1 MNKKLLFFI
10 FFLQIASTSY
20 SITIK
25 FWHSWSGEEAS
36 VLSSVIAKY
45 ESVSGNKVLISGVPF
60 DAFQSK
66 FIGMSQRGTPPDVI
80 IGPADWLG
88 LFASSNLI
96 LPIDSY
102 ISESD
107 KKDFIKSSISS
118 CYYKDTLYGLPE
130 SVRVLALYYNKSLVP
145 TPPIT
150 TKDMISLGVKI
161 TNEDDGVFGLVY
173 PKGNYYYHIPW
184 LTGYG
189 GKILDEKNNPTFN
202 SKEQI
207 ASIKFARSLT
217 AGNKKIMPEGELS
230 MDLALMMFNQEM
242 AGMMIGGNWLLGDL
256 SKNRRLKL
264 GIAKLPIMEETS
276 FSTKPIA
283 GSDILMI
290 SSKTS
295 YKSEAIDFIQF
306 LTSSDIQ
313 GEFVKA
319 GHIPSRDSVYEM
331 RKVKNSNFY
340 DELKVFRSQLDDTI
354 SMPTAPEMNF
364 GIWDQGN
371 LMVQEL
377 FNTNNS
383 FGSIVRDAQYR
394 ALKRINERRK

>member
-1 MNKKLLFFI
+1 MKKIHLFLFFT
-10 FFLQIASTSY
+10 FLFNISFSA
-20 SITIK
+20 TIK
-25 FWHSWSGEEAS
+25 FWHSWSGEEAAI
-36 VLSSVIAKY
+36 LSSVVAKY
-45 ESVSGNKVLISGVPF
+45 ESASGNKVIISGVPF

-66 FIGMSQRGTPPDVI
+66 FKGMSSRGTPPDVI
-80 IGPADWLG
+80 VGPADWLG
-88 LFASSNLI
+88 IFASSNLL
-96 LPIDSY
+96 LPLDSH

-118 CYYKDTLYGLPE
+118 CYFNNTLYGLPE
-130 SVRVLALYYNKSLVP
+130 SVRILALYYNKTLIPVAPSN
-145 TPPIT
+145 
-150 TKDMISLGVKI
+150 TKDLIESGLKI

-173 PKGNYYYHIPW
+173 PKGGYYYHIPW
-184 LTGYG
+184 VTGFG
-189 GKILDEKNNPTFN
+189 GKILDDNNNPTFN

-217 AGNKKIMPEGELS
+217 VGHKKIMPEGELN
-230 MDLALMMFNQEM
+230 MDLTLMMFNQEM

-256 SKNRRLKL
+256 KKNRRIKL
-264 GIAKLPIMEETS
+264 GVAKLPIVSETNIPA
-276 FSTKPIA
+276 KPIA

-290 SSKTS
+290 SSKS
-295 YKSEAIDFIQF
+295 PSKEAAIDFIQF

-319 GHIPSRDSVYEM
+319 GHIPSRDSVYDM
-331 RKVKNSNFY
+331 RKVKNSGFY
-340 DELKVFRSQLDDTI
+340 EELKIFREQLDN
-354 SMPTAPEMNF
+354 SVPMPSAPEMNY

-383 FGSIVRDAQYR
+383 FGSIVRDAQHR
-394 ALKRINERRK
+394 ALKRINDFKK

>member
-1 MNKKLLFFI
+1 MNKKLIFIILFNFI
-10 FFLQIASTSY
+10 TSFLY
-20 SITIK
+20 SATIK
-25 FWHSWSGEEAS
+25 FWHSWSPEEAS

-45 ESVSGNKVLISGVPF
+45 ESVSGHKVLVSGVPF
-60 DAFQSK
+60 DSFQSR
-66 FIGMSQRGTPPDVI
+66 FNGMSLRGTPPDVI

-96 LPIDSY
+96 MPIDSY
-102 ISESD
+102 ISETD
-107 KKDFIKSSISS
+107 RKDFIKSSIAS
-118 CYYKDTLYGLPE
+118 CYYKDTLYGLPK
-130 SVRVLALYYNKSLVP
+130 SVRMLALYYNKSLVP
-145 TPPIT
+145 NPPVT
-150 TKDMISLGVKI
+150 TKDMVSYGLKI
-161 TNEDDGVFGLVY
+161 TNEDDGVYGLVY

-184 LTGYG
+184 LTGFG
-189 GKILDEKNNPTFN
+189 GSILDEKNNPTFN

-217 AGNKKIMPEGELS
+217 AGHKKIMPEGELN
-230 MDLALMMFNQEM
+230 MDLAIMMFNQEM
-242 AGMMIGGNWLLGDL
+242 AGMMISGNWILADL
-256 SKNRRLKL
+256 KNNKRLKF
-264 GIAKLPIMEETS
+264 GVAKLPIIEDTN
-276 FSTKPIA
+276 FPAKPIA

-290 SSKTS
+290 SSKTQS
-295 YKSEAIDFIQF
+295 KEAAIDFIQF

-331 RKVKNSNFY
+331 RKVKNNPFY
-340 DELKVFRSQLDDTI
+340 NELKIFREQLDNAI
-354 SMPTAPEMNF
+354 PMPTAPEMNF